1 MQQEKEMSFIDH
13 LEELRWHIIR
23 ATIAIVSAALIAF
36 IAKDILFDTLIFGP
50 TKADFFTY
58 DLLCRAS
65 SLLGFDSF
73 CNTAFEFEIQSRTM
87 AGQFSA
93 HIWTSI
99 TFGFVIAFPYVLYEF
114 WKFISPG
121 LYASER
127 KNSRGFIVVSSIL
140 FFIGVLFGY
149 FVVCPLSINFLGT
162 YSVANQVH
170 NDFDLNSYIGL
181 VRASLLASGFIF
193 ELPIIIFYLT
203 KVGLVTPEFLK
214 RNRKY
219 ALVIVLIIA
228 AVITP
233 PDVASQI
240 IVAIPVVFLYQVSI
254 LISRIVLKRQKQKS
268 KTP

>member
-1 MQQEKEMSFIDH
+1 MKQDKEMSFIDH

-23 ATIAIVSAALIAF
+23 ATIAIFCAAVFAF
-36 IAKDILFDTLIFGP
+36 IGKDFLFDKLIFGP
-50 TKADFFTY
+50 AKADFFTY
-58 DLLCRAS
+58 EFLCNAS

-99 TFGFVIAFPYVLYEF
+99 TFGFIIAFPYVLYEF

-121 LYASER
+121 LYEVER
-127 KNSRGFIVVSSIL
+127 KNSRSFIATSSLL
-140 FFIGVLFGY
+140 FFVGVLFGY
-149 FVVCPLSINFLGT
+149 FVVCPLSINFLGS
-162 YSVANQVH
+162 YSVATQVH

-181 VRASLLASGFIF
+181 VRSSVLASGFIF

-203 KVGLVTPEFLK
+203 KVGLVNPEFLK

-219 ALVIVLIIA
+219 ALIIVLIIA

-233 PDVASQI
+233 PDIASQI
-240 IVAIPVVFLYQVSI
+240 IVAVPVVILYQFSILVSI
-254 LISRIVLKRQKQKS
+254 IVIKKQKKKS
-268 KTP
+268 QTP

>member
-1 MQQEKEMSFIDH
+1 MSFLDH

-23 ATIAIVSAALIAF
+23 STMAVVGAATLAF
-36 IAKDILFDTLIFGP
+36 LGKNFLFDVLIFGP
-50 TKADFFTY
+50 TKSDFFTY
-58 DLLCRAS
+58 DFLCKAS
-65 SLLGFDSF
+65 SLLGYDSF

-99 TFGFVIAFPYVLYEF
+99 TFGFVLAFPYVLYEF

-121 LYASER
+121 LYSSER
-127 KNSRGFIVVSSIL
+127 KHSRGFITTSSVL

-149 FVVCPLSINFLGT
+149 YVICPLSINFLGS
-162 YSVANQVH
+162 YSVADQVH

-181 VRASLLASGFIF
+181 VRASVLASGFIF
-193 ELPIIIFYLT
+193 ELPIVIYYLT
-203 KVGLVTPEFLK
+203 KIGLVTPEFLR

-240 IVAIPVVFLYQVSI
+240 IVAIPVIILYQISI
-254 LISRIVLKRQKQKS
+254 YISKIVIKKQKRNENNE
-268 KTP
+268 